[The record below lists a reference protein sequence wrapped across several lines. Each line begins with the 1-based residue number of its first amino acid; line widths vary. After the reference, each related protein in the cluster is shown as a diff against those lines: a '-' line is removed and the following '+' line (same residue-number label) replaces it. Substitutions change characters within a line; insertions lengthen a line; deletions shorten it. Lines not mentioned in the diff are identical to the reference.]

1 MNLAT
6 LHSTASFDQ
15 VLVLFSITTSEANV
29 SGCLNDDLRAR
40 LSYVGGN
47 KKQSQL
53 GSRLGFQD
61 TYAFIYTYMPGKNI
75 DAHVYVHI
83 VLCIALYLYDHRTYL
98 YISCARVS

>member
-61 TYAFIYTYMPGKNI
+61 TYAFIYT
-75 DAHVYVHI
+75 
-83 VLCIALYLYDHRTYL
+83 
-98 YISCARVS
+98 